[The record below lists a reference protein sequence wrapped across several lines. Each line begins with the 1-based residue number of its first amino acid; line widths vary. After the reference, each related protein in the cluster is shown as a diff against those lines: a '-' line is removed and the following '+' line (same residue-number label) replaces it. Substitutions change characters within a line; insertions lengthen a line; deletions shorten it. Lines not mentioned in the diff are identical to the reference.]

1 MRVRIFNR
9 TDLGHAI
16 NDFLIDNENITLLN
30 FLENGL
36 NSEVSKRFKRCVTVL
51 CDGVEI
57 PHNIWCKYNLKN
69 TKNITFIIKPQDFF
83 SIAMIIIA
91 LAVAVYTM
99 SMLKKL
105 KTDDKK
111 QESGSS
117 IYDPNAQGNK
127 AKLEDP
133 IPEQFGLVKAFPDY
147 ISDKHYFY
155 VNNVRYMSM
164 LLCQGVG
171 YYDWSLDQMYIGAT
185 PISSYVGSDIDV
197 LVADPNQDISSH
209 DAHRCWY
216 NSTEVTMSGKEV
228 PATESNSRKRGEIV
242 SATLTLNGLT
252 ATSNRDLHLASGDMI
267 RLYNLQGQDLSLIHI

>member
-1 MRVRIFNR
+1 MN
-9 TDLGHAI
+9 LQ
-16 NDFLIDNENITLLN
+16 NLKDN
-30 FLENGL
+30 
-36 NSEVSKRFKRCVTVL
+36 VTVFSDGQEVP
-51 CDGVEI
+51 CDLWSVFKLSKTR
-57 PHNIWCKYNLKN
+57 CLK
-69 TKNITFIIKPQDFF
+69 FVIKPQDFF
-83 SIAMIIIA
+83 SIAMISIA

-197 LVADPNQDISSH
+197 LVADPNQDISCLLYTSPSPR
-209 DAHRCWY
+209 DKRQ
-216 NSTEVTMSGKEV
+216 
-228 PATESNSRKRGEIV
+228 SRMPS
-242 SATLTLNGLT
+242 SA
-252 ATSNRDLHLASGDMI
+252 
-267 RLYNLQGQDLSLIHI
+267 